1 MTLTMPEIQEITSKD
16 NQFIKLAGSLQQKKA
31 RREEALILIEGKTL
45 VEEANKKNLNLKHI
59 FIQDEKELEG
69 LNISTDTAVYKLDS
83 ELMSKISS
91 TENPPPIVAIAE
103 TPKIPEA
110 KLDTSNLLLFC
121 ENVKDPGN
129 LGSIIRT
136 AFAAGVKNIYLSPNC
151 VDIYN
156 PKVIRSSM
164 GAVFYGSIR
173 YIELKELE
181 QELKQ
186 KSAEMGASLELVG
199 STPYTDSHYT
209 EVQVNP
215 LKNILLIMGN
225 ESQGMS
231 EEAKKMCTRLVSI
244 PLENGIESINV
255 LAASSVLLFALSDKL
270 KNNSQSI

>member
-1 MTLTMPEIQEITSKD
+1 MPEIQEVASKD
-16 NQFIKLAGSLQQKKA
+16 NQFIKLASSLQQKKA
-31 RREEALILIEGKTL
+31 RKEENLILIEGKTL
-45 VEEANKKNLNLKHI
+45 VEEAIKKNLTIKHL
-59 FIQDEKELEG
+59 FIQDEKELEN
-69 LNISTDTAVYKLDS
+69 LNLNSSISIYKLDA

-136 AFAAGVKNIYLSPNC
+136 AFAAGVKNIYLSPKC

-156 PKVIRSSM
+156 PKLIRSSM
-164 GAVFYGSIR
+164 GAVFYGSIK

-181 QELKQ
+181 QDLKQ
-186 KSAEMGASLELVG
+186 KSAEMGASLELIG

-231 EEAKKMCTRLVSI
+231 EEAKQMCTRLVSI
-244 PLENGIESINV
+244 PLESGIESINV
-255 LAASSVLLFALSDKL
+255 LAATSVLLFSLSDKL
-270 KNNSQSI
+270 KANSLSS